1 MKRAILDDLT
11 AARKNRV
18 ACLLVTRLRDG
29 AQILWKQ
36 GDAAPDGIC
45 DADIAQALRHDKSTA
60 LDAGEERYF
69 LHVHNP
75 SLRLIVVGAV
85 HITQHLVRMGT
96 ELDYD
101 VTVIDPRR
109 AWATAERF
117 PATQLDRRWPD
128 EAMAALKPDHRSAV
142 VTLTHDPKLDDPALQ
157 AALASEA
164 FYVGALGS
172 RKTHAKRVARLT
184 GAGIAEDQIGRLSAP
199 VGLNIGAAAPAEIAL
214 SIMAQITLALRGTKP

>member
-1 MKRAILDDLT
+1 MKRAILDDLA

-18 ACLLVTRLRDG
+18 ACLLITRLGDG
-29 AQILWKQ
+29 AQLLWKQ
-36 GDAAPDGIC
+36 GDPAPDGIC
-45 DADIAQALRHDKSTA
+45 DADIADALNRDKSTA
-60 LDAGEERYF
+60 LDTAQARYF

-75 SLRLIVVGAV
+75 SLRLMIVGAV
-85 HITQHLVRMGT
+85 HITQHLVRMGA
-96 ELDYD
+96 ELGYD

-157 AALASEA
+157 AALTSEA
-164 FYVGALGS
+164 FYIGALGS

-199 VGLNIGAAAPAEIAL
+199 VGLNIGAASPAEIAL
-214 SIMAQITLALRGTKP
+214 SILAQITLALRGAKP